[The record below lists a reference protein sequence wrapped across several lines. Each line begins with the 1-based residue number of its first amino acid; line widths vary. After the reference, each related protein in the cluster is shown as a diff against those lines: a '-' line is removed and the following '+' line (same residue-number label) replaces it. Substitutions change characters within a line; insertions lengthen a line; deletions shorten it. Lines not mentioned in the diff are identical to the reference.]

1 MGGHAHIP
9 ARVTLP
15 LGVDRRTRL
24 RAVPQQAWWLLGG
37 LVLAFGVPFVLADL
51 AGLQRDLYYA
61 LYVAS
66 VFTFAGLWA
75 RQTQQPIRTFLTRR
89 WQWAV
94 PLGVLAGTVLMLI
107 VLREPSTPHPHGLTF
122 VGAIVWRGIVYGA
135 ADGVLLSV
143 FPILAVFG
151 LFASKP
157 LRERP
162 KRAVAGIGAL
172 ALVVSLL
179 FTAVYHLGYPDFRS
193 SKVKRPLTGDVI
205 WSVPTLVTLSPLGTP
220 IAHIATHVTAVVHS
234 YDTDLFLPPHKKTK

>member
-1 MGGHAHIP
+1 MSVHAHIP
-9 ARVTLP
+9 TRATFP
-15 LGVDRRTRL
+15 LRVDRRTRL
-24 RAVPQQAWWLLGG
+24 GAVPQQAWWLLGG
-37 LVLAFGVPFVLADL
+37 LALAFGVPFVLADL
-51 AGLQRDLYYA
+51 AGLQRDLYYG
-61 LYVAS
+61 LYVVS

-75 RQTQQPIRTFLTRR
+75 RQTQQPIQAFLTRR

-94 PLGVLAGTVLMLI
+94 PLGVLAGVVLMFT
-107 VLREPSTPHPHGLTF
+107 VLREPSTSHPHGLTF
-122 VGAIVWRGIVYGA
+122 VGAIIWRGIIYGA

-157 LRERP
+157 LRERS
-162 KRAVAGIGAL
+162 KRTVAGIGAL

-179 FTAVYHLGYPDFRS
+179 FTAVYHVGYQDFRG

-234 YDTDLFLPPHKKTK
+234 YDTDLFLPPQKQTR

>member
-1 MGGHAHIP
+1 MSVRAHTP
-9 ARVTLP
+9 ARAPFRLHADGGTM
-15 LGVDRRTRL
+15 LG
-24 RAVPQQAWWLLGG
+24 AVPQQARWLVGG

-66 VFTFAGLWA
+66 VFVFTGLWA
-75 RQTQQPIRTFLTRR
+75 RQTQQPIRAFLTRR
-89 WQWAV
+89 WQWSV
-94 PLGVLAGTVLMLI
+94 PLGVLTGAALMLT

-122 VGAIVWRGIVYGA
+122 VGAIMWRGIVYGA

-157 LRERP
+157 LGERS

-172 ALVVSLL
+172 ALSVSLL
-179 FTAVYHLGYPDFRS
+179 FTAVYHVGYPDFRG
-193 SKVKRPLTGDVI
+193 SKVKRPLTGDAI
-205 WSVPTLVTLSPLGTP
+205 WSVPTLVTLSPLGAP
-220 IAHIATHVTAVVHS
+220 IAHVATHVTAVVHS
-234 YDTDLFLPPHKKTK
+234 YDTDLFLPPHDETK